1 MAVIIYS
8 ASGNLRTVEQ
18 MGFTE
23 NLKMPEVKILE
34 DSLYDGYVDEV
45 MELVNDVQSRIYDF
59 SNEMH
64 EVETMHFSL
73 LEVPEE
79 SVADFNILYSKVQ
92 SYLTRCA
99 SILITINKEKGEWQS
114 LKSKAERIY
123 KKIQN
128 FVYANDIKIKELKN
142 QALQLAYAEEKMPSL
157 IRVLQIIESVIPDL
171 KSLEDRVQIR
181 LNDLDR
187 ANTNLNRQQKITE
200 DLIALN
206 HPVRTFRSLNLSE
219 RR

>member
-1 MAVIIYS
+1 MPVIIYS
-8 ASGNLRTVEQ
+8 ATGNLRSVEQ

-23 NLKMPEVKILE
+23 NMKIPEVKVLE
-34 DSLYDGYVDEV
+34 DALYDGYIDEV
-45 MELVNDVQSRIYDF
+45 MELLNDVYARVYDF

-79 SVADFNILYSKVQ
+79 SIADFNVLYAKVQ
-92 SYLTRCA
+92 GYLSRCA
-99 SILITINKEKGEWQS
+99 SILITINKEKSEWQS
-114 LKSKAERIY
+114 LKSKAERIH
-123 KKIQN
+123 KRIQN
-128 FVYANDIKIKELKN
+128 FVFANDPKIKDLKN

-157 IRVLQIIESVIPDL
+157 IRVLNIIESVIPDL
-171 KSLEDRVQIR
+171 KMLEDRVQVR

-206 HPVRTFRSLNLSE
+206 HPVGTFRSLNVNKK
-219 RR
+219 

>member
-1 MAVIIYS
+1 MAVILYS
-8 ASGNLRTVEQ
+8 SSGNLRTVEQ

-23 NLKMPEVKILE
+23 NIKIPTVKILE
-34 DSLYDGYVDEV
+34 ESIYDGYVDDVSES
-45 MELVNDVQSRIYDF
+45 LNDVQARIYDF

-64 EVETMHFSL
+64 EVEKMTFSL
-73 LEVPEE
+73 LDVPEE
-79 SVADFNILYSKVQ
+79 SIADFNILYAKVQ

-99 SILITINKEKGEWQS
+99 SILITINKERSEWQS
-114 LKSKAERIY
+114 LKSKAQRVY

-128 FVYANDIKIKELKN
+128 FIYANDLKIKELKN

-157 IRVLQIIESVIPDL
+157 VRIADIIDSVIPDL
-171 KSLEDRVQIR
+171 KMLEDRVQIR

-187 ANTNLNRQQKITE
+187 GNTNLNRQQKITE

-206 HPVRTFRSLNLSE
+206 HPVRTFRSLNLNT
-219 RR
+219 